1 LAEADVFDNLVE
13 SMPKKGGLKQQL
25 PGTTLSIVFHGV
37 LVYAAVMATL
47 GAGDRGDAQKLDT
60 TMVFIQE
67 EEEKKEEQPEVKLEE
82 VKGFTALLAPVNIPT
97 NIPPINLNETFDPR
111 DFSGVG
117 IEKGISALSVA
128 DVKVDP
134 GKAFIE
140 AAVDEKP
147 ERISNPPLE
156 YPDLLRQAGIEGTV
170 IVEVIIDTT
179 GNAEA
184 GSLRI
189 IQSTNKAFE
198 LNAREAVLKSR
209 YRPGR
214 VRGQAVRVLVQV
226 PITFNIRR

>member
-1 LAEADVFDNLVE
+1 VFDNLVE
-13 SMPKKGGLKQQL
+13 SKPKRGGFKQQL
-25 PGTTLSIVFHGV
+25 PSATLSVIFHGV
-37 LVYAAVMATL
+37 LIYAAVMATL
-47 GAGDRGDAQKLDT
+47 SAGERMVSETLDT

-67 EEEKKEEQPEVKLEE
+67 EEEEKEQQPEVKLEE
-82 VKGFTALLAPVNIPT
+82 IKGFTALLAPVNIPT
-97 NIPPINLNETFDPR
+97 NIPPINLNEKFDPR
-111 DFSGVG
+111 DFSGIG

-147 ERISNPPLE
+147 ERLFTPPLD

-170 IVEVIIDTT
+170 VVEVIIDTL
-179 GNAEA
+179 GNAEPS
-184 GSLRI
+184 SLRI
-189 IQSTNKAFE
+189 VQSTNKAFE
-198 LNAREAVLKSR
+198 ISARDAVLKSR